1 MEIEYSSNNSGGSW
15 WLKDEDWKALEA
27 AGWWVEW
34 GGMYFCNS
42 KWDKIPA
49 GKEDCGM
56 GEKCLG
62 HRRAETAE
70 EAEAVRWLGCLAKC
84 AKKDFATVKEALEEF
99 ERITGENV
107 SDEGCNCCGAPHSFS
122 WEGGYCSGEDC
133 LQYLY
138 SNVPSNLREAVEML
152 NNSAA

>member
-27 AGWWVEW
+27 AGWWV
-34 GGMYFCNS
+34 G
-42 KWDKIPA
+42 
-49 GKEDCGM
+49 
-56 GEKCLG
+56 
-62 HRRAETAE
+62 
-70 EAEAVRWLGCLAKC
+70 LAKC
-84 AKKDFATVKEALEEF
+84 AKKDFTTVKEALEEF

-107 SDEGCNCCGAPHSFS
+107 SDEGCNCCGAPHSFF

-152 NNSAA
+152 NKGAA